1 MSYSFLWGFIICF
14 EYMCLCSTFH
24 LVVVGRG
31 VLYKEREN
39 SGSQIVGFSLSCLSL
54 PWCEK
59 GSERTVNKFPHFAPL
74 SYVTATQKKN
84 CALSALREDP
94 SAWWLLLSSC
104 NSCLPGCQE
113 PSRWTGALFKSWK
126 FAAWIPVELAAF
138 PFRLSPH
145 FREKV
150 QGWKFDPGGPL
161 FSSWCFVVPRA
172 IGSPSPS
179 CPFAHLFSGGWQS

>member
-59 GSERTVNKFPHFAPL
+59 GSERTVNKFPHFALL

-84 CALSALREDP
+84 CMTGYIYMLSRFSHVRLLMSPWTVACQAP
-94 SAWWLLLSSC
+94 KSAGFSRQAYW
-104 NSCLPGCQE
+104 NGLPC
-113 PSRWTGALFKSWK
+113 
-126 FAAWIPVELAAF
+126 
-138 PFRLSPH
+138 
-145 FREKV
+145 
-150 QGWKFDPGGPL
+150 
-161 FSSWCFVVPRA
+161 
-172 IGSPSPS
+172 PSPRYLPNPGIEPRS
-179 CPFAHLFSGGWQS
+179 PD